1 MEELN
6 ALPTNLPVPE
16 DDGACQ
22 HLEGMP
28 LPDIR
33 LRTHQG
39 QLLNLSLLCGR
50 TVVFIYPMTGR
61 PDKPL
66 PAGWNSLPGARGC
79 TTEACGFRD
88 NIEQFSRLGLRVF
101 GLSTQSDTEQQE
113 AAARLQLP
121 YTLLSDEKLLFAKSL
136 NLPLFECEGVQRIKR
151 LTLICRTGFIERC
164 VYPVF
169 PPDSHADD
177 LLAILSSSP
186 SLTG

>member
-1 MEELN
+1 MEDLM
-6 ALPTNLPVPE
+6 ALPSQLQAPV

-33 LRTHQG
+33 LLSHSG

-50 TVVFIYPMTGR
+50 SIIFVYPMTGH

-66 PAGWNSLPGARGC
+66 PSGWDEIPGARGC

-88 NIEQFSRLGLRVF
+88 NIQKFIKLGFRIF
-101 GLSTQSDTEQQE
+101 GLSSQTNGEQQE
-113 AAARLQLP
+113 AASRLQLS
-121 YTLLSDEKLLFAKSL
+121 YSLLSDEKLMFAKSL
-136 NLPLFECEGVQRIKR
+136 NLPLFECEGAQRIKR
-151 LTLICRTGFIERC
+151 LTLICRNGLIERC

-169 PPDSHADD
+169 PPDSHADE
-177 LLAILSSSP
+177 LLRILSA
-186 SLTG
+186 